1 MARIYNVYAGE
12 GTYTL
17 PKRGKNKPVAKRF
30 RPNGPLQL
38 EAGEDT
44 VRLGGGGYSARIFVG
59 LNVGDK
65 ETYTVNDVVKLVVE
79 ARKEQ
84 GASADASILSQ
95 KGIYESKGGD
105 VVVEPSV
112 QIIII
117 DLVGKKK
124 KEFVDEVTEVAEVL
138 QEKLQQE
145 VVLVEIQK
153 SGVVKDV
160 YSIS

>member
-1 MARIYNVYAGE
+1 MARVYNVYAGE

-17 PKRGKNKPVAKRF
+17 PKRGRQRSTTKRF
-30 RPNGPLQL
+30 RPQGPLQL

-59 LNVGDK
+59 LNVGDQQR
-65 ETYTVNDVVKLVVE
+65 YTVDDVVKLVVE
-79 ARKEQ
+79 TRQKQ
-84 GASADASILSQ
+84 DASADASILSQ
-95 KGIYESKGGD
+95 KGIYESRAGQ
-105 VVVEPSV
+105 VIVEPSA

-124 KEFVDEVTEVAEVL
+124 KEFVDEMTEVAEVL
-138 QEKLQQE
+138 KDKLQQE
-145 VVLVEIQK
+145 VVLVEVQK

>member
-1 MARIYNVYAGE
+1 MARIYNLYAGE
-12 GTYTL
+12 GVYTL
-17 PKRGKNKPVAKRF
+17 PKRGKGRPVTKRF
-30 RPNGPLQL
+30 RPQGALQL

-79 ARKEQ
+79 TRKEQ

-112 QIIII
+112 QIILI
-117 DLVGKKK
+117 DLVGKTK
-124 KEFVDEVTEVAEVL
+124 KEFTDEVTEVAEVL